1 MELRSEGLESELFK
15 MKNLPE
21 DYYKAEW
28 EKYKQLYLEEL
39 GDRKSLENKQLLLNL
54 NLSPMVCLL

>member
-1 MELRSEGLESELFK
+1 MELSEDLESELFK

-21 DYYKAEW
+21 DCYKAEW

-54 NLSPMVCLL
+54 NLRPMECLL